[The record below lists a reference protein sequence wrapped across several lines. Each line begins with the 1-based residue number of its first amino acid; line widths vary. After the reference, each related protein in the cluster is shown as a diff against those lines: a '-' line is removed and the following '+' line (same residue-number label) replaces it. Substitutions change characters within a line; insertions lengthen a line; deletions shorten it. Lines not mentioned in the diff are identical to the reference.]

1 MDLKQIIITS
11 SFNLK
16 IKIICYFIFELLEL
30 ALNIIDDTKVDFILN
45 FLMKKYFLSSFNYYL
60 KKINK

>member
-11 SFNLK
+11 SFNLI

-30 ALNIIDDTKVDFILN
+30 TLNIIDDIKVDFILN
-45 FLMKKYFLSSFNYYL
+45 FLMKNY
-60 KKINK
+60 